1 MRRIIHAFSRPMS
14 SSSHPSLSLF
24 IAQWGRGFVPNFN
37 FLHLIS
43 GMAGPVPGPRVTHI
57 FPIEM
62 FRDEMMRNIICIS
75 RDNCYNDVTMRSSWE
90 CWERLASEHLASHV
104 PDAVSEGEI
113 DILLNL
119 ADRGPG
125 SLLIKPNVDVS
136 SRIACHCTFC
146 YSYQLHFTYSP
157 KKLSH
162 ESTKIKKNKFIDWRC
177 LA

>member
-14 SSSHPSLSLF
+14 SCSHPSLSLF

-62 FRDEMMRNIICIS
+62 FRDEMMGNIICIS

-90 CWERLASEHLASHV
+90 CWERLASEHLSSHV
-104 PDAVSEGEI
+104 PEAVSD

-136 SRIACHCTFC
+136 SRIACHSTFC
-146 YSYQLHFTYSP
+146 YSYQLHFTYIFPP
-157 KKLSH
+157 KKTFTWKH
-162 ESTKIKKNKFIDWRC
+162 NNQKNKFINRRC
-177 LA
+177 HA

>member
-14 SSSHPSLSLF
+14 SSCSHPSLSLF

-62 FRDEMMRNIICIS
+62 FRDEMMGNIICIS

-104 PDAVSEGEI
+104 PDAVSEGKNWYFIEFSRQGI
-113 DILLNL
+113 WLFPHKTKCWCQFKNRMSLYILL
-119 ADRGPG
+119 
-125 SLLIKPNVDVS
+125 
-136 SRIACHCTFC
+136 F
-146 YSYQLHFTYSP
+146 
-157 KKLSH
+157 LSTSFH
-162 ESTKIKKNKFIDWRC
+162 IFPQKYFHMKAQS
-177 LA
+177 